1 MKMER
6 PTMIL
11 RRYALLIPF
20 AALAACGSGT
30 MRVAG
35 DDPST
40 SSGPVS
46 LAPTPD
52 SEPAPPVAAAPAP
65 AAEPRRDS
73 TTAAAVPR
81 DQGYASYGGNS
92 TLEIRRIGQWSRT
105 GIGESRRLVIRDA
118 NGWNEFWSELGTGDR
133 PDVDF
138 TKAVVVAVA
147 AGQRPTGGYE
157 IAVDRV
163 GQVDGELT
171 VQVLET
177 SPGPNC
183 STSSSPTQPVDVVV
197 VPVVAPRSWSF
208 TERKE
213 TRGCR

>member
-1 MKMER
+1 
-6 PTMIL
+6 MIP

-20 AALAACGSGT
+20 AALTACGSGT

-35 DDPST
+35 DDSST

-52 SEPAPPVAAAPAP
+52 SEPAPSVAAAPAP
-65 AAEPRRDS
+65 AAEPSRDS
-73 TTAAAVPR
+73 ATAAAVPR
-81 DQGYASYGGNS
+81 EQGYASYGGNS

-147 AGQRPTGGYE
+147 AGQRPSGGYE
-157 IAVDRV
+157 IAVDHV
-163 GQVDGELT
+163 SQTDGELA
-171 VQVLET
+171 VEVIET

-183 STSSSPTQPVDVVV
+183 INSSSPSQPVDVVV
-197 VPVVAPRSWSF
+197 VPVVAPRTWSF

-213 TRGCR
+213 VRGCR

>member
-1 MKMER
+1 
-6 PTMIL
+6 MIL
-11 RRYALLIPF
+11 RRYAHLIPF

-35 DDPST
+35 DDSST

-52 SEPAPPVAAAPAP
+52 SEPEPSVAAAPEPSAQPVPDSSTIEPP
-65 AAEPRRDS
+65 AA
-73 TTAAAVPR
+73 A
-81 DQGYASYGGNS
+81 QGYAPYGGDNS
-92 TLEIRRIGQWSRT
+92 ALEIKRIGQWSRT
-105 GIGESRRLVIRDA
+105 GVGESRRLVIRDA
-118 NGWNEFWSELGTGDR
+118 NAWADFWSELGTGDR
-133 PDVDF
+133 PEVDF

-147 AGQRPTGGYE
+147 AGQRPSGGYE
-157 IAVDRV
+157 IAVNRV
-163 GQVDGELT
+163 GQADGELT
-171 VQVLET
+171 VEVLET

-183 STSSSPTQPVDVVV
+183 ITSSSPTQPVDVVV

-208 TERKE
+208 SERKE